1 MESVK
6 PSSCPT
12 GITHGRERLVA
23 FPAIDPQIFHP
34 GRSGQDRVEP
44 LGKPFHRFIV
54 SNESRCER
62 HRRIAFT
69 AGWAVGWTSPSFQA
83 LAETTLAL
91 EKGKPPGGI
100 ANGPSQIWLPGPDSN
115 QRPSG

>member
-1 MESVK
+1 V
-6 PSSCPT
+6 CP
-12 GITHGRERLVA
+12 VS
-23 FPAIDPQIFHP
+23 P
-34 GRSGQDRVEP
+34 
-44 LGKPFHRFIV
+44 GKPFHRFIV

-69 AGWAVGWTSPSFQA
+69 AGWAVGWTSSSFQA

>member
-1 MESVK
+1 M
-6 PSSCPT
+6 
-12 GITHGRERLVA
+12 
-23 FPAIDPQIFHP
+23 
-34 GRSGQDRVEP
+34 EP

-91 EKGKPPGGI
+91 EKGKQPGGI
-100 ANGPSQIWLPGPDSN
+100 ANGPSQIWLTFLDTYRTMCLAPEPEFRRLLEQAQDL
-115 QRPSG
+115 PIAA

>member
-1 MESVK
+1 V
-6 PSSCPT
+6 CP
-12 GITHGRERLVA
+12 VS
-23 FPAIDPQIFHP
+23 P
-34 GRSGQDRVEP
+34 
-44 LGKPFHRFIV
+44 GKPFHRFIV

-91 EKGKPPGGI
+91 EKGKPPAGI